1 MFIKMGIPN
10 RDITFFD
17 LQSPLT
23 CTDDPNDQPQNKVT
37 LLVVQI
43 GVILFFYL
51 VLLLILCYNLY
62 AFIIGQK
69 RYKVFH
75 LSFFYALAFIILVS
89 RIVFFAI
96 ILEFLSQQN
105 PPCTDVPYRIDIV
118 DSFAI
123 FFELALGIQQL
134 FSIIEL
140 NLMLQ
145 YSWLYKT
152 NDVRTAQ
159 KK

>member
-1 MFIKMGIPN
+1 MN
-10 RDITFFD
+10 
-17 LQSPLT
+17 
-23 CTDDPNDQPQNKVT
+23 CTADPNDQPQNKVT

-43 GVILFFYL
+43 GIILFFYL

-75 LSFFYALAFIILVS
+75 LSFFYTLSFIILVS

-96 ILEFLSQQN
+96 ILDFLSMQQ
-105 PPCTDVPYRIDIV
+105 PPCIKVPAKIDIV
-118 DSFAI
+118 DSLAI
-123 FFELALGIQQL
+123 FFELGLGIQQL

>member
-1 MFIKMGIPN
+1 MFMKIRIPN

-17 LQSPLT
+17 FQSTSNCPENP
-23 CTDDPNDQPQNKVT
+23 DYKPGNEVT

-51 VLLLILCYNLY
+51 VLLSILCYNLY

-75 LSFFYALAFIILVS
+75 LSFFYALSFIILVS

-96 ILEFLSQQN
+96 ILEFLSRQR
-105 PPCTDVPYRIDIV
+105 PPGEEVPHRIDIL
-118 DSFAI
+118 DNFAI
-123 FFELALGIQQL
+123 FFELALGIQ
-134 FSIIEL
+134 
-140 NLMLQ
+140 
-145 YSWLYKT
+145 
-152 NDVRTAQ
+152 
-159 KK
+159 

>member
-1 MFIKMGIPN
+1 M
-10 RDITFFD
+10 
-17 LQSPLT
+17 
-23 CTDDPNDQPQNKVT
+23 T

-51 VLLLILCYNLY
+51 VLLLILCYNLF

-75 LSFFYALAFIILVS
+75 LSFFYALSFIILVS

-96 ILEFLSQQN
+96 ILDFLSWQK
-105 PPCTDVPYRIDIV
+105 PACTHVPNKIDVV

-123 FFELALGIQQL
+123 FFELGLGI
-134 FSIIEL
+134 
-140 NLMLQ
+140 
-145 YSWLYKT
+145 
-152 NDVRTAQ
+152 
-159 KK
+159 